1 MQLKTVK
8 RGTRILNAAN
18 ILFLL
23 VWGFAMGSSVG
34 KLAFL
39 GLLLST
45 LGIVL
50 LSFQLRCPHCGK
62 RIKLFGSVC
71 PHCQQEVDP

>member
-8 RGTRILNAAN
+8 RGTRILNAAT

-39 GLLLST
+39 GLILST

-62 RIKLFGSVC
+62 RIKLLSLI
-71 PHCQQEVDP
+71 HI